1 MSAPIP
7 DHIRAAA
14 IADYYATGD
23 TAKDVADR
31 HGIARSTFSKW
42 VNQSDDHET
51 RVYEPLAYAGSTE
64 FDPSAW
70 EVRGGVLR
78 PLFPERRT
86 A

>member
-7 DHIRAAA
+7 GHLRAAA

-31 HGIARSTFSKW
+31 HGIARSTFSTW
-42 VNQSDDHET
+42 VNQRTGEET
-51 RVYEPLAYAGSTE
+51 RAYEPLAYAGSTE

-70 EVRGGVLR
+70 EVVGGVLR
-78 PLFPERRT
+78 PLFPERRS